1 MSVRPQPPW
10 LADEAEIDS
19 LLHAVVDYFDRQPGS
34 ERLRAVILPPERYL
48 SSLAR
53 ADALADQTWALV
65 RELERLGVL
74 AVRSARRNP
83 LDPEWQGARLAFPP
97 DCEATLREWLG
108 RSRPEHAA
116 ELWRRAVERYAE
128 AFPQGRDEL
137 FTRRIVIPGRSANEI
152 VPALAAIA
160 SMRGPLTLRQ
170 LSASVFW
177 GDSKVLDERGDLVA
191 ALFPA
196 LEIRERTIVV
206 AVHLPEDCRG
216 TLFIENQDTYTAAC
230 GGSPPEL
237 RELALVFAAGFRGAA
252 ARIRTPGGALLHYA
266 GPGAAKYRASFER
279 WWLDDRVP
287 PGPCWFWGDLDFAGM
302 QILKSLRG
310 RFEGLTA
317 WRPGYEPMLAALRS
331 TGGYRPADSA
341 EQGQSDP
348 GSTGCEFADA
358 ELLPT
363 IRSHGQ
369 MDQERLIRPDVT
381 AHVLHA

>member
-1 MSVRPQPPW
+1 
-10 LADEAEIDS
+10 
-19 LLHAVVDYFDRQPGS
+19 VVDYFDRQPGS

-53 ADALADQTWALV
+53 ADAPADQTWALV

-116 ELWRRAVERYAE
+116 EFWRRAVERYAE

-152 VPALAAIA
+152 VQALAAIT

-177 GDSKVLDERGDLVA
+177 GDSKVLDDRGDLVA

-216 TLFIENQDTYTAAC
+216 TLFIENQDTYTAARARLCRRISGC
-230 GGSPPEL
+230 GGPHSYPWRCIASLHRSGSCE
-237 RELALVFAAGFRGAA
+237 VSGIFRAVV
-252 ARIRTPGGALLHYA
+252 AR
-266 GPGAAKYRASFER
+266 
-279 WWLDDRVP
+279 
-287 PGPCWFWGDLDFAGM
+287 
-302 QILKSLRG
+302 
-310 RFEGLTA
+310 
-317 WRPGYEPMLAALRS
+317 
-331 TGGYRPADSA
+331 
-341 EQGQSDP
+341 
-348 GSTGCEFADA
+348 
-358 ELLPT
+358 
-363 IRSHGQ
+363 
-369 MDQERLIRPDVT
+369 
-381 AHVLHA
+381 